1 MKPWAGHTVDVVI
14 EQLDADG
21 TTKDE
26 TRPGEPEIDDGGWGK
41 GDDAEPARKD
51 VVTVRGQ
58 MKRYTQAEMMPGL
71 GGDVPNAKGHVLIQ
85 REDLDAAE
93 ITLAK
98 GDKITSVAGVACE
111 LYIID
116 VVPTVTYRGECYAV
130 QAVYADRPAGR

>member
-1 MKPWAGHTVDVVI
+1 MHQRAVLAGGCFWGMQDLIRKQPGIVS
-14 EQLDADG
+14 
-21 TTKDE
+21 
-26 TRPGEPEIDDGGWGK
+26 TRVG
-41 GDDAEPARKD
+41 
-51 VVTVRGQ
+51 
-58 MKRYTQAEMMPGL
+58 YT

-116 VVPTVTYRGECYAV
+116 VVPTVTYGGECYAV